1 MARDLILSLDGHEI
15 AVQLIKLDREKLYG
29 DVEIEA
35 FDDKGKPATLKVLA
49 ADGMTLMDKGGTAL
63 ATVNE
68 DGDSISRTDLVA
80 LDADGEKIDPVES
93 SFGKPNVLKRATADD
108 YLAQMVK
115 TTYVLQPAEGSDIN
129 FLYDHLSADQIY
141 SFPFSYRGGLE
152 FDNAFLLGKSDTAF
166 MVVGKQAEL
175 QFVRLNQASVLDSVE
190 EAEISAD
197 DLDFGL
203 L

>member
-15 AVQLIKLDREKLYG
+15 AVQLLKLDREKLYG

-35 FDDKGKPATLKVLA
+35 FDEKGKPATLKVLA
-49 ADGMTLMDKGGTAL
+49 ADGKTLIDKGGTAL
-63 ATVNE
+63 VTVNE
-68 DGDSISRTDLVA
+68 DGDSISRTELVA

-93 SFGKPNVLKRATADD
+93 SFGKPNVLKRASADD
-108 YLAQMVK
+108 YLSQMVK
-115 TTYVLQPAEGSDIN
+115 TTYILQPSEGSDIN

-175 QFVRLNQASVLDSVE
+175 QFVRLNQASVLDSIE